1 MEFTFFVGERSRG
14 REGELGWRYKR
25 VFNKYNEKCYI
36 IP

>member
-25 VFNKYNEKCYI
+25 VFNKYNEKC
-36 IP
+36 